1 MFSINKHIVFLSN
14 IGYAILISNI
24 IKGHQRSLEV
34 KKSPHLENTFRDAV
48 LWILIYMI
56 TWIAIECE
64 SFTFMV
70 EKGQQRLNRV
80 QVLSYS
86 YLELEI

>member
-1 MFSINKHIVFLSN
+1 MGK
-14 IGYAILISNI
+14 
-24 IKGHQRSLEV
+24 

-64 SFTFMV
+64 TLTFML
-70 EKGQQRLNRV
+70 KRGLQWLNRV
-80 QVLSYS
+80 QALSYS
-86 YLELEI
+86 YLDLEI